1 MRCLHLM
8 RTAVIPLVCCAV
20 PLLPTNASAH
30 GLPARTISAT
40 PAAISPDGDGRA
52 DAAHVSVRLA
62 RSSFVATSVRRGGRV
77 VRHLPNARVRAG
89 LRSFR
94 WDGRTD
100 TGVPAQ
106 PGAYV
111 LRIALRDPSGHRRVV
126 NARLRV
132 VSTAVPVTS
141 VPAATL
147 QWPISGSVSSLF
159 GPRGGRMHQGIDIPA
174 PSMTPIAAAAAGIVR
189 QAGHVT
195 GYGLTITLDHPD
207 GTATLYAH
215 QAKLGATVGA
225 AVAAGQ
231 VIGYVGSTGS
241 STTDHLHF
249 ELHDASG
256 KAVDPL
262 PHLPPR

>member
-1 MRCLHLM
+1 MRCLPLM
-8 RTAVIPLVCCAV
+8 RTAVIALACCTA
-20 PLLPTNASAH
+20 PLLPADASAH
-30 GLPARTISAT
+30 ALPATTTRAM
-40 PAAISPDGDGRA
+40 PAMISPDGDGRA
-52 DAAHVSVRLA
+52 DATRVSVRLA

-89 LRSFR
+89 LRSFS

-100 TGVPAQ
+100 AGVPAE

-141 VPAATL
+141 VPATSL
-147 QWPISGSVSSLF
+147 QWPVAGSVSSPF
-159 GPRGGRMHQGIDIPA
+159 GPRGGRMHHGIDIPA
-174 PSMTPIAAAAAGIVR
+174 PPMTPITAAAAGVVR
-189 QAGHVT
+189 QAGHVA
-195 GYGLTITLDHPD
+195 GYGLTVTLDHPD

-215 QAKLGATVGA
+215 QAKLGAAVGD
-225 AVAAGQ
+225 AVTAGQ

-256 KAVDPL
+256 IPVDPL
-262 PHLPPR
+262 PALPPR